1 MPNLIEDSR
10 GIVAGAALR
19 QDAPTR
25 IDWFGETRDATP
37 LEIFLPERSAQSNRL
52 ILPTDTLLIGQGLF
66 CAWNKTDAALFAA
79 GRFALSV
86 RNVGG
91 VVSTAVATMEWD
103 AAAADANPFVQYVAG
118 TSGLVFTFNNVSKSI
133 VLTVTGLAAKTIQ
146 WKASMSQYLA
156 QAIQNTRYGGTDVSP
171 LL

>member
-25 IDWFGETRDATP
+25 IDWVGVTLTATP

-52 ILPTDTLLIGQGLF
+52 IIPTDTLLIGQGLF
-66 CAWNKTDAALFAA
+66 SAWNKTDAALFAA

-86 RNVGG
+86 RNVGN
-91 VVSTAVATMEWD
+91 VVSTSVATMEWD
-103 AAAADANPFVQYVAG
+103 AAATDANPFVQYVAG
-118 TSGLVFTFNNVSKSI
+118 TSGLVFTFDNVSKAI
-133 VLTVTGLAAKTIQ
+133 VVTVTGLAAKEIR
-146 WKASMSQYLA
+146 WKVSMGHCLA
-156 QAIQNTRYGGTDVSP
+156 QA
-171 LL
+171 L